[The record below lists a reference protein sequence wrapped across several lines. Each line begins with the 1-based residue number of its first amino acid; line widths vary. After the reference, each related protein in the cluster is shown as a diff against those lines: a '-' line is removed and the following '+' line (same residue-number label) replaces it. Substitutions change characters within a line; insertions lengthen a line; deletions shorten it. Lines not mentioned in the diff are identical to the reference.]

1 MTAHEYPAVMN
12 IRWVRQASRLCREVE
27 IGLKRQAVISAPQRV
42 AVLAIAGA
50 IVLAVSACGRKGP
63 LEPHPADPAARS
75 SSESNAPQSP
85 GKFTLGNSKKTL
97 SSPITPPDRPFV
109 LDALL

>member
-1 MTAHEYPAVMN
+1 LVQ
-12 IRWVRQASRLCREVE
+12 QASRHGHEVE
-27 IGLKRQAVISAPQRV
+27 IGLNRQAVISASRR
-42 AVLAIAGA
+42 AALLATAGA

-63 LEPHPADPAARS
+63 LEPYPDDPAARTS
-75 SSESNAPQSP
+75 AESNAPQSP

-97 SSPITPPDRPFV
+97 SSPITPPDRPFI